1 MLRRPVELGLREKMT
16 VPNQRERQ
24 LMQQLR
30 GAGWVKAMALP
41 PSPITIEGLL
51 SKGWI
56 EQRGAGH
63 DKCYRITNKGLAA
76 KSAPLRIY
84 N

>member
-1 MLRRPVELGLREKMT
+1 MS

-30 GAGWVKAMALP
+30 GAGWVKATALP
-41 PSPITIEGLL
+41 PSPRTIEGLL

-56 EQRGAGH
+56 ELRGAGS
-63 DKCYRITNKGLAA
+63 DTCYRITQKGLAA
-76 KSAPLRIY
+76 KTAPVRIY